1 MKNRTA
7 IGIVCIILAVA
18 VTFVVSPLVNNISDK
33 KTEVVRFTADVSH
46 GTEIK
51 DTDIELVEISNSA
64 LPEKVIKDKNAV
76 VGKYA
81 TTDIFKGDFATES
94 KVTDNANTASDIMA
108 SLKGDK
114 VAISKSSTVTLNSS
128 VGKYTVP
135 VTNQNAVRFK
145 LETWWNSDKTNT
157 HETTW
162 INLPVVQSDV
172 ALTSITLINSSTG
185 ATLDPNN
192 LKVGTNVKVRYTYK
206 NNTDTKVYVE
216 GFKNDKTQISGV
228 YSIPAKSSITVD
240 GYSFVVPNKRSIS
253 IWGGVYLEGIGVK

>member
-114 VAISKSSTVTLNSS
+114 VAMSITINSFAGGLS
-128 VGKYTVP
+128 GKLENGDIVSIY
-135 VTNQNAVRFK
+135 VTNK
-145 LETWWNSDKTNT
+145 DDETENPAALKYVKVI
-157 HETTW
+157 TTTTSGG
-162 INLPVVQSDV
+162 IDENDVVENEDGSFELPTTITVLVSVEQAKILANYEESVTMHV
-172 ALTSITLINSSTG
+172 ALVYRG
-185 ATLDPNN
+185 DDATANKF
-192 LKVGTNVKVRYTYK
+192 LKAQDDYFAKKNVSEDDK
-206 NNTDTKVYVE
+206 N
-216 GFKNDKTQISGV
+216 G
-228 YSIPAKSSITVD
+228 
-240 GYSFVVPNKRSIS
+240 
-253 IWGGVYLEGIGVK
+253 

>member
-114 VAISKSSTVTLNSS
+114 VAMSITINSFAGGLS
-128 VGKYTVP
+128 GKLENGDIVSIY
-135 VTNQNAVRFK
+135 VTNKDDETENPAALKYVRVI
-145 LETWWNSDKTNT
+145 
-157 HETTW
+157 TTTTSGG
-162 INLPVVQSDV
+162 IDENDVVENEDGSFELPTTITVLVSVEQAKILANYEESATMHV
-172 ALTSITLINSSTG
+172 ALVYRG
-185 ATLDPNN
+185 DDATANKF
-192 LKVGTNVKVRYTYK
+192 LKAQDDYFAKKNVSEDDK
-206 NNTDTKVYVE
+206 N
-216 GFKNDKTQISGV
+216 G
-228 YSIPAKSSITVD
+228 
-240 GYSFVVPNKRSIS
+240 
-253 IWGGVYLEGIGVK
+253 

>member
-114 VAISKSSTVTLNSS
+114 VAMSITINSFAGGLS
-128 VGKYTVP
+128 GKLENGDIVSIY
-135 VTNQNAVRFK
+135 VTNKDDETENPASLKYVRVI
-145 LETWWNSDKTNT
+145 
-157 HETTW
+157 TTTTSGG
-162 INLPVVQSDV
+162 IDENDVVENEDGSFELPTTITVLVSVEQAKILANYEESATMHV
-172 ALTSITLINSSTG
+172 ALVYRG
-185 ATLDPNN
+185 DDATANKF
-192 LKVGTNVKVRYTYK
+192 LKAQDDYFAKKNVSEDDK
-206 NNTDTKVYVE
+206 N
-216 GFKNDKTQISGV
+216 G
-228 YSIPAKSSITVD
+228 
-240 GYSFVVPNKRSIS
+240 
-253 IWGGVYLEGIGVK
+253 

>member
-64 LPEKVIKDKNAV
+64 LPEKVIKDKNSV

-114 VAISKSSTVTLNSS
+114 VAMSITINSFAGGLS
-128 VGKYTVP
+128 GKLENGDIVSIY
-135 VTNQNAVRFK
+135 VTNKDDETENPASLKYVRVI
-145 LETWWNSDKTNT
+145 
-157 HETTW
+157 TTTTSGG
-162 INLPVVQSDV
+162 IDENDVVENEDGSFELPTTITVLVSVEQAKILANYEESATMHV
-172 ALTSITLINSSTG
+172 ALVYRG
-185 ATLDPNN
+185 DDATANKF
-192 LKVGTNVKVRYTYK
+192 LKAQDDYFTKKNVSEADK
-206 NNTDTKVYVE
+206 N
-216 GFKNDKTQISGV
+216 G
-228 YSIPAKSSITVD
+228 
-240 GYSFVVPNKRSIS
+240 
-253 IWGGVYLEGIGVK
+253 

>member
-64 LPEKVIKDKNAV
+64 LPEKVIKDKSAV

-94 KVTDNANTASDIMA
+94 KITDNANTASDIMA

-114 VAISKSSTVTLNSS
+114 VAMSITINSFAGGLS
-128 VGKYTVP
+128 GKLENGDIVSIY
-135 VTNQNAVRFK
+135 VTNKDDETENPASLKYVRVITTTTSGGIDENDVVENEDGSFELPTTITVLVSVEQAKILANYEESAVM
-145 LETWWNSDKTNT
+145 
-157 HETTW
+157 H
-162 INLPVVQSDV
+162 V
-172 ALTSITLINSSTG
+172 ALVYRG
-185 ATLDPNN
+185 DDATANKF
-192 LKVGTNVKVRYTYK
+192 LKAQDDYFAKKSVSEADK
-206 NNTDTKVYVE
+206 N
-216 GFKNDKTQISGV
+216 G
-228 YSIPAKSSITVD
+228 
-240 GYSFVVPNKRSIS
+240 
-253 IWGGVYLEGIGVK
+253 

>member
-64 LPEKVIKDKNAV
+64 LPEKVIKDKNSV

-114 VAISKSSTVTLNSS
+114 VAMSITINSFAGGLS
-128 VGKYTVP
+128 GKLENGDIVSIY
-135 VTNQNAVRFK
+135 VTNK
-145 LETWWNSDKTNT
+145 DDETENPAALKYVKVI
-157 HETTW
+157 TTTTSGG
-162 INLPVVQSDV
+162 IDENDVVENEDGSFELPTTITVLVSVEQAKILANYEESAIMHV
-172 ALTSITLINSSTG
+172 ALVYRG
-185 ATLDPNN
+185 DDATANKF
-192 LKVGTNVKVRYTYK
+192 LKAQDDYFTKKNVSEADK
-206 NNTDTKVYVE
+206 N
-216 GFKNDKTQISGV
+216 G
-228 YSIPAKSSITVD
+228 
-240 GYSFVVPNKRSIS
+240 
-253 IWGGVYLEGIGVK
+253 

>member
-33 KTEVVRFTADVSH
+33 KTEVVRFAADVSH

-114 VAISKSSTVTLNSS
+114 VAMSITINSFAGGLS
-128 VGKYTVP
+128 GKLENGDIVSIY
-135 VTNQNAVRFK
+135 VTNK
-145 LETWWNSDKTNT
+145 DDETENPAALKYVKVI
-157 HETTW
+157 TTTTSGG
-162 INLPVVQSDV
+162 IDENDVVENEDGSFELPTTITVLVSVEQAKILANYEESATMHV
-172 ALTSITLINSSTG
+172 ALVYRG
-185 ATLDPNN
+185 DDATANKF
-192 LKVGTNVKVRYTYK
+192 LKAQDDYFAKKNVSEDDK
-206 NNTDTKVYVE
+206 N
-216 GFKNDKTQISGV
+216 G
-228 YSIPAKSSITVD
+228 
-240 GYSFVVPNKRSIS
+240 
-253 IWGGVYLEGIGVK
+253 

>member
-114 VAISKSSTVTLNSS
+114 VAMSITINSFAGGLS
-128 VGKYTVP
+128 GKLENGDIVSIY
-135 VTNQNAVRFK
+135 VTNK
-145 LETWWNSDKTNT
+145 DDETENPAALKYVKVI
-157 HETTW
+157 TTTTSGG
-162 INLPVVQSDV
+162 IDENDVVENEDGSFELPTTITVLVSVEQAKILANYEESATMHV
-172 ALTSITLINSSTG
+172 ALVYRG
-185 ATLDPNN
+185 DDATANKFLEAQDDYFA
-192 LKVGTNVKVRYTYK
+192 KK
-206 NNTDTKVYVE
+206 NASEDD
-216 GFKNDKTQISGV
+216 KNG
-228 YSIPAKSSITVD
+228 
-240 GYSFVVPNKRSIS
+240 
-253 IWGGVYLEGIGVK
+253 

>member
-114 VAISKSSTVTLNSS
+114 VAMSITINSFAGGLS
-128 VGKYTVP
+128 GKLENGDIVSIY
-135 VTNQNAVRFK
+135 VTNKDDETENPASLKYVRVI
-145 LETWWNSDKTNT
+145 
-157 HETTW
+157 TTTTSGG
-162 INLPVVQSDV
+162 IDENDVVENEDGSFELPTTITVLVSVEQAKILANYEESAAMHV
-172 ALTSITLINSSTG
+172 ALVYRG
-185 ATLDPNN
+185 DEATANKF
-192 LKVGTNVKVRYTYK
+192 LKAQDDYFAKKNVSEDDK
-206 NNTDTKVYVE
+206 N
-216 GFKNDKTQISGV
+216 G
-228 YSIPAKSSITVD
+228 
-240 GYSFVVPNKRSIS
+240 
-253 IWGGVYLEGIGVK
+253 

>member
-64 LPEKVIKDKNAV
+64 LPEKVIKDKNSV

-114 VAISKSSTVTLNSS
+114 VAMSITINSFAGGLS
-128 VGKYTVP
+128 GKLENGDIVSIY
-135 VTNQNAVRFK
+135 VTNK
-145 LETWWNSDKTNT
+145 DDETENPAALKYVKVI
-157 HETTW
+157 TTTTSGG
-162 INLPVVQSDV
+162 IDENDVVENEDGSFELPTTITVLVSVEQAKILANYEESATMHV
-172 ALTSITLINSSTG
+172 ALVYRG
-185 ATLDPNN
+185 DDATANKF
-192 LKVGTNVKVRYTYK
+192 LKAQDDYFAKKNVSEDDK
-206 NNTDTKVYVE
+206 N
-216 GFKNDKTQISGV
+216 G
-228 YSIPAKSSITVD
+228 
-240 GYSFVVPNKRSIS
+240 
-253 IWGGVYLEGIGVK
+253 

>member
-114 VAISKSSTVTLNSS
+114 VAMSITINSFAGGLSGKLENGDIVSIYVTDKE
-128 VGKYTVP
+128 GKTTVP
-135 VTNQNAVRFK
+135 SELKYVKVITTTTSGGVDETEVVENEDGSFELPSTITLLVSSKQATVLANYEENASMHVALVFRGDTEKAQKFLDK
-145 LETWWNSDKTNT
+145 QDKFLETKTDK
-157 HETTW
+157 E
-162 INLPVVQSDV
+162 
-172 ALTSITLINSSTG
+172 G
-185 ATLDPNN
+185 ADNN
-192 LKVGTNVKVRYTYK
+192 G
-206 NNTDTKVYVE
+206 
-216 GFKNDKTQISGV
+216 
-228 YSIPAKSSITVD
+228 
-240 GYSFVVPNKRSIS
+240 
-253 IWGGVYLEGIGVK
+253 